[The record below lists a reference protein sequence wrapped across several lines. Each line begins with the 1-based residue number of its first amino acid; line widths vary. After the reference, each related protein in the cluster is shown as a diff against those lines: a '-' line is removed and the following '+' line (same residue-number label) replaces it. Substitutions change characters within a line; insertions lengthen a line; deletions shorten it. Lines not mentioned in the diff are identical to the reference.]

1 VIPLLVGTDDLLLST
16 RTAIFVTVLHHYY
29 ISYSNPFVAHI
40 NVSSAHIYSFLLN
53 HVSHLTLL
61 IFSGWVFLALISNFM
76 LVVEEDSS
84 YTRIEFIYI
93 LSALVRA
100 RAGSMESLKQFK
112 PNNCTHACPLE
123 ASS

>member
-1 VIPLLVGTDDLLLST
+1 MIPLLVGTDDLLLST

-84 YTRIEFIYI
+84 YTRMEFIYI
-93 LSALVRA
+93 LSALDLSKTWSELGLGQWKA
-100 RAGSMESLKQFK
+100 
-112 PNNCTHACPLE
+112 
-123 ASS
+123 